1 MQSSRLCAA
10 LLLLATTS
18 LFADQIILKNGDR
31 ITGTV
36 VSKDGA
42 NLVIQSDL
50 FGVVTTAWD
59 KVESVQGT
67 APVYVTS
74 KEGKT
79 TECTV
84 SVAKGVLEVGGQK
97 LPAADITAIR
107 NAEEQKA
114 FERLQA
120 PGWGQ
125 LWAGT
130 GTVGWAGSAGNAKTL
145 TFTSGV
151 KATRATSH
159 DKTTVYFNSIKAS
172 ALISGKSA
180 GTAEA
185 VRGGLGYDHN
195 FSPRLFVSTFNDYEY
210 DKFQNLDLRF
220 VAGGGF
226 GFHARNTKRMKL
238 DVIGGGD
245 FNHSAFATFT
255 RKSAE
260 AYFGNDYEFK
270 LNSATTMFQSARM
283 FNDLTNTGQY
293 RVNFDSGA
301 SVKISKWLNWN
312 LSISDRYLNTP
323 APGRKSNDILYTT
336 GFGLSFAR

>member
-79 TECTV
+79 TEGTV
-84 SVAKGVLEVGGQK
+84 SVANGVLEVGGQK

-120 PGWGQ
+120 PGWG
-125 LWAGT
+125 
-130 GTVGWAGSAGNAKTL
+130 
-145 TFTSGV
+145 
-151 KATRATSH
+151 
-159 DKTTVYFNSIKAS
+159 
-172 ALISGKSA
+172 
-180 GTAEA
+180 
-185 VRGGLGYDHN
+185 
-195 FSPRLFVSTFNDYEY
+195 
-210 DKFQNLDLRF
+210 
-220 VAGGGF
+220 
-226 GFHARNTKRMKL
+226 
-238 DVIGGGD
+238 
-245 FNHSAFATFT
+245 
-255 RKSAE
+255 
-260 AYFGNDYEFK
+260 
-270 LNSATTMFQSARM
+270 
-283 FNDLTNTGQY
+283 
-293 RVNFDSGA
+293 
-301 SVKISKWLNWN
+301 
-312 LSISDRYLNTP
+312 
-323 APGRKSNDILYTT
+323 
-336 GFGLSFAR
+336 